1 MAMPTYDLVIIGAGP
16 AGLAAGLYA
25 SRAGLKTAIIEKGAA
40 GGQIATTAAI
50 ENYPGSESISG
61 AELTEKMANH
71 AKKFGT
77 QIIEFTEVLSLDL
90 EGKTKKV
97 RTTNREFEAKAIIIA
112 AGAREKKLGIK
123 GETELKGKGVSYC
136 ATCDAPFFRDKELA
150 VIGGGNSALEEAN
163 YLTKFA
169 KSVTIIHRRNEFRA
183 EKAVQDKAKNNPKIK
198 FALESVVE
206 EIFGTDKVE
215 GVKIRNVKTGKTLE
229 LKCDGVFIY
238 AGMVPNSE
246 LAKGKLELNELGC
259 IKVNEKKETSVKGV
273 FAAGDVT
280 DSPVKQVTT
289 ATGDGAIAAV
299 FAEKYVSGG

>member
-1 MAMPTYDLVIIGAGP
+1 MAMSTYDLVIIGAGP
-16 AGLAAGLYA
+16 AGLTAGLYA
-25 SRAGLKTAIIEKGAA
+25 SRAGLKTAVMEKGAA
-40 GGQIATTAAI
+40 GGQIAATAAI
-50 ENYPGSESISG
+50 ENYPGFESLAG
-61 AELTEKMANH
+61 PELTEKMANH

-97 RTTNREFEAKAIIIA
+97 KTTNGEFEAKAIIIA
-112 AGAREKKLGIK
+112 TGAREKKLGIK

-136 ATCDAPFFRDKELA
+136 ATCDAPFFREKDLA
-150 VIGGGNSALEEAN
+150 IVGGGNSALEEAN
-163 YLTKFA
+163 YLAKFA
-169 KSVTIIHRRNEFRA
+169 KSVTIIHRRDEFRA
-183 EKAVQDKAKNNPKIK
+183 EKVVQDKTKSNPKIK
-198 FALESVVE
+198 SVLESVVE
-206 EIFGTDKVE
+206 EILGTNKVE
-215 GVKIRNVKTGKTLE
+215 GVKIRNVKTSRTSE

-246 LAKGKLELNELGC
+246 LVKGKLELNEWGY

-289 ATGDGAIAAV
+289 ATGDGTIAAV